1 MLWRGDEMSFPQKVA
16 DEVLVR
22 CGRHCCLCGRYAGG
36 KIELHHIKQVA
47 DGGEDT
53 ADNCIPLCLDCHA
66 EVKAYDP
73 RHPKGRKFSEAE
85 LKGHRDRC
93 YAKYGVSV
101 EINVAPEEAE
111 ESVAKW
117 FSKYENP
124 QRLQITW
131 GFSDVDK
138 ACPLFPGTIA
148 LVAGYTSAGK
158 SIYVQQA
165 MLKNMARR
173 NKVLYFHLKDS
184 ADAIINSI
192 IAIESLTNLEN
203 IQSQLLTE
211 KDWSRISN
219 ALNSINFDCLK
230 LVPFNLN
237 SSVKE
242 EIIVALEKSNAE
254 LIVIDDIN
262 ALNLQD
268 NNSVEEFFYKLKR
281 LASQTN
287 TTVLIITNVT
297 QNHNRIDQRP
307 MIQDIQYEALYRM
320 CDIVQFI
327 YRGEYDYYDSQAE
340 NRIEVINIKKP
351 GQIMLEPRSLK

>member
-1 MLWRGDEMSFPQKVA
+1 M
-16 DEVLVR
+16 
-22 CGRHCCLCGRYAGG
+22 
-36 KIELHHIKQVA
+36 
-47 DGGEDT
+47 
-53 ADNCIPLCLDCHA
+53 
-66 EVKAYDP
+66 
-73 RHPKGRKFSEAE
+73 
-85 LKGHRDRC
+85 
-93 YAKYGVSV
+93 
-101 EINVAPEEAE
+101 
-111 ESVAKW
+111 
-117 FSKYENP
+117 
-124 QRLQITW
+124 
-131 GFSDVDK
+131 DK

-340 NRIEVINIKKP
+340 NRIEVITVKKP
-351 GQIMLEPRSLK
+351 GQIMLEPWSLK

>member
-1 MLWRGDEMSFPQKVA
+1 M
-16 DEVLVR
+16 
-22 CGRHCCLCGRYAGG
+22 
-36 KIELHHIKQVA
+36 
-47 DGGEDT
+47 
-53 ADNCIPLCLDCHA
+53 
-66 EVKAYDP
+66 
-73 RHPKGRKFSEAE
+73 
-85 LKGHRDRC
+85 
-93 YAKYGVSV
+93 
-101 EINVAPEEAE
+101 APEEAE

-211 KDWSRISN
+211 KDWSRIAN
-219 ALNSINFDCLK
+219 ALNSR
-230 LVPFNLN
+230 
-237 SSVKE
+237 
-242 EIIVALEKSNAE
+242 
-254 LIVIDDIN
+254 
-262 ALNLQD
+262 
-268 NNSVEEFFYKLKR
+268 FFTDFSGIGY
-281 LASQTN
+281 
-287 TTVLIITNVT
+287 
-297 QNHNRIDQRP
+297 
-307 MIQDIQYEALYRM
+307 
-320 CDIVQFI
+320 
-327 YRGEYDYYDSQAE
+327 G
-340 NRIEVINIKKP
+340 
-351 GQIMLEPRSLK
+351 

>member
-1 MLWRGDEMSFPQKVA
+1 M
-16 DEVLVR
+16 
-22 CGRHCCLCGRYAGG
+22 
-36 KIELHHIKQVA
+36 
-47 DGGEDT
+47 
-53 ADNCIPLCLDCHA
+53 
-66 EVKAYDP
+66 
-73 RHPKGRKFSEAE
+73 
-85 LKGHRDRC
+85 
-93 YAKYGVSV
+93 
-101 EINVAPEEAE
+101 
-111 ESVAKW
+111 
-117 FSKYENP
+117 
-124 QRLQITW
+124 
-131 GFSDVDK
+131 
-138 ACPLFPGTIA
+138 
-148 LVAGYTSAGK
+148 
-158 SIYVQQA
+158 
-165 MLKNMARR
+165 
-173 NKVLYFHLKDS
+173 KDS

-340 NRIEVINIKKP
+340 NRIEVITVKKP
-351 GQIMLEPRSLK
+351 GQIMLEPWSLK